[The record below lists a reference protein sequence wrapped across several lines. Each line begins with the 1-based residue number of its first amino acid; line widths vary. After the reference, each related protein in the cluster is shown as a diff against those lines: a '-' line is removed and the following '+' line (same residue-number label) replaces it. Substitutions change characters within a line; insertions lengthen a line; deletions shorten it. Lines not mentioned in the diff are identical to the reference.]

1 MYLARGR
8 KGNPDIWVINVSI
21 LSLNLLAMM
30 TLHLLNRECGIGSTH
45 VNKMSPIPKLVKS
58 QHNAHCVYLNIKA
71 PGNVQLK
78 TIERKNMKS

>member
-45 VNKMSPIPKLVKS
+45 EQGVT
-58 QHNAHCVYLNIKA
+58 QHNAYCVYIKA
-71 PGNVQLK
+71 SGNVQLK
-78 TIERKNMKS
+78 TTERKRKYEK